1 MTTETEYDPTPEQVE
16 QAARVVRGVR
26 FHAHLDAYDIGRAVL
41 AAVLPDAIRQAKAE
55 ALREAADGIEL
66 GEADTFHEGAGEFYV
81 RALRRS
87 ADRIENGAD
96 R

>member
-55 ALREAADGIEL
+55 ALREAA
-66 GEADTFHEGAGEFYV
+66 ADAGSLVE
-81 RALRRS
+81 RDSTSEWLERR